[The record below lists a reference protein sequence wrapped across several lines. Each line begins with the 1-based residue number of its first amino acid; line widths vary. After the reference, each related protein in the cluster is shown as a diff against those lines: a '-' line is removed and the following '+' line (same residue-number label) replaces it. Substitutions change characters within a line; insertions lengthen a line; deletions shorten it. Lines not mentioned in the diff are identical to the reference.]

1 MALGSGVVLIVLGLV
16 RVDDVAP
23 RLSLVA
29 GEAR

>member
-1 MALGSGVVLIVLGLV
+1 MALGLGVVLFVLGLV

-23 RLSLVA
+23 RQSPVV